1 MPSWKERALA
11 ATRGSRFGAIL
22 SAATGTEIE
31 APCFHGKANV
41 TSDGFVMADFTGS
54 DGRYHMGAFVGA
66 MSDLEANVSGLA
78 NHLDL
83 NDDERAELYATVH
96 GWVGRDYRKMEA

>member
-31 APCFHGKANV
+31 APCFHGKASV
-41 TSDGFVMADFTGS
+41 TSDGFVMADFAGA

-66 MSDLEANVSGLA
+66 MSDLENNVRGLA
-78 NHLDL
+78 KHLGL
-83 NDDERAELYATVH
+83 NDEERAELSDTVR
-96 GWVGRDYRKMEA
+96 GWVGRDYRKLEA